1 MITLDGFEYHPYLM
15 WLIFFLITVLGTLFF
30 IYFMTKTYCDF
41 YIKYVQGELIIYV
54 SKWLLCLQCKP
65 LIDLWL
71 WNKFLISAFLKARD
85 TCFTMC
91 PFH

>member
-15 WLIFFLITVLGTLFF
+15 WLIFFLISVLGTLFF

-54 SKWLLCLQCKP
+54 SK
-65 LIDLWL
+65 
-71 WNKFLISAFLKARD
+71 
-85 TCFTMC
+85 
-91 PFH
+91 